1 MTVQW
6 YDADFSLVSWTTI
19 YAEDLSTL
27 TSAEW
32 QSSGDTTITAPAGA
46 TQGRVVIQLGS
57 DNTTGRAAFTA
68 IKAGI
73 ADKAL
78 SEKIDTVQASLG
90 DDIASVEQSLTAE
103 VDAVEGTVSS
113 LYTLRTD
120 VNGRVAGFG
129 LSNDGATSAFGI
141 VADQFYI
148 ADPDN
153 STNEAIPFIYDNGTL
168 YLREA
173 LIGSLTFNKLQDDTG
188 TFIVQNGKIQAE
200 YLSVTGLEVEWAD
213 IQNVDI
219 GTADIQDAAITSAKI
234 DDLAVTS
241 AKIGDAQVDT
251 LQIAGNA
258 VTIPVSSYT
267 AGNTN
272 ISRSKAWTTIQTV
285 VINPLGAP
293 CSITYTA
300 LIEAVVSDT
309 SAANLYLDM
318 RILRNGTEIVNF
330 GEIYWNS
337 SGGPGNTGIGEY
349 ISGGYFDQSTSSGSR
364 SYEIQARY
372 RGQWDSVSYMRSSMR
387 FAQCTGVRR

>member
-1 MTVQW
+1 MRLTDTSTV
-6 YDADFSLVSWTTI
+6 
-19 YAEDLSTL
+19 
-27 TSAEW
+27 
-32 QSSGDTTITAPAGA
+32 
-46 TQGRVVIQLGS
+46 
-57 DNTTGRAAFTA
+57 GRAAFTG

-153 STNEAIPFIYDNGTL
+153 STNEAIPFIHDNGTL

-188 TFIVQNGKIQAE
+188 TFIVQNGRIQAE
-200 YLSVTGLEVEWAD
+200 YIEADQLQVEWAN

-219 GTADIQDAAITSAKI
+219 VTADIQDAAITR
-234 DDLAVTS
+234 
-241 AKIGDAQVDT
+241 AKIGNAQVDT
-251 LQIAGNA
+251 LQLAGQA
-258 VTIPVSSYT
+258 VTIPESNSRYGVNIRINSSSTDYDDLAVIVRVT
-267 AGNTN
+267 PTLTGNP
-272 ISRSKAWTTIQTV
+272 V
-285 VINPLGAP
+285 LINLSFNTQMRVG
-293 CSITYTA
+293 
-300 LIEAVVSDT
+300 T
-309 SAANLYLDM
+309 SASNTSVRVY
-318 RILRNGTEIVNF
+318 
-330 GEIYWNS
+330 
-337 SGGPGNTGIGEY
+337 SGGSLIH
-349 ISGGYFDQSTSSGSR
+349 STPFFVCTDSIYSFSVQRNLGSGSQVIEFKIR
-364 SYEIQARY
+364 TSGDFDVMSPVISAIEVKR
-372 RGQWDSVSYMRSSMR
+372 
-387 FAQCTGVRR
+387 